1 MFFDD
6 ESEAPEMS
14 STAASSSA
22 AATEAQTVAEI
33 HWLTFSMALRSF
45 EKKESR
51 AKRSAP
57 RDSRAEV
64 TAPKVAQG
72 SRR

>member
-6 ESEAPEMS
+6 ESEAPDSS
-14 STAASSSA
+14 ST

-57 RDSRAEV
+57 RETRAELV
-64 TAPKVAQG
+64 TTKVAQG